1 MEFTTKT
8 QRHDDG
14 APKSDVGT
22 HKEVAEGS
30 GGGDGGNECAG
41 LAGQRV
47 SRGLDVEFT
56 TKTQRHDDGAP
67 KSDVGAHKEVAEGS
81 GGGDGGLRDTGLAG
95 QRDGRG
101 FDGEFTTKTQRH
113 DDGTPKSDVG
123 THKEVGLAGQ
133 PAGRVPA
140 GAGPT
145 ESAALPNNSRFEV
158 PGADSSSRRP
168 YILSLGRLAPQ
179 KGFHTLIE
187 AFAKSGLAASMDLV
201 IGGDG
206 AEMNRLHDIAA
217 QSGIAERVCF
227 AGRLDRKAVACYL
240 QDCECFVL
248 ASPAEPFGI
257 VVTEAMAAGAPV
269 IAVNNAGPAEIITD
283 GVNGLLV
290 ERSEPELLAAA
301 MQRLNNDPVLRSRL
315 AVSSKQRAA
324 EFAWPKVA
332 SEYLSAY
339 AAAAGSY
346 HDEPQRSQRTQRGVT
361 GEYGLRV

>member
-14 APKSDVGT
+14 APKS
-22 HKEVAEGS
+22 E
-30 GGGDGGNECAG
+30 
-41 LAGQRV
+41 
-47 SRGLDVEFT
+47 
-56 TKTQRHDDGAP
+56 
-67 KSDVGAHKEVAEGS
+67 VGA
-81 GGGDGGLRDTGLAG
+81 
-95 QRDGRG
+95 
-101 FDGEFTTKTQRH
+101 
-113 DDGTPKSDVG
+113 
-123 THKEVGLAGQ
+123 HKEVGLAGQ
-133 PAGRVPA
+133 PAGRGPA

-158 PGADSSSRRP
+158 PGADSPSRRP

-206 AEMNRLHDIAA
+206 AEMNRLHDLTA

-227 AGRLDRKAVACYL
+227 AGRLDRKAVASYL
-240 QDCECFVL
+240 QSCEFFVL

-257 VVTEAMAAGAPV
+257 VVIEAMAAGAPV

-301 MQRLNNDPVLRSRL
+301 TQRLNNDPVLRSRL
-315 AVSSKQRAA
+315 AVAGKARAA
-324 EFAWPKVA
+324 EFAWPKVTQQ
-332 SEYLSAY
+332 YLAAY
-339 AAAAGSY
+339 AEAGSY

-361 GEYGLRV
+361 GDYGLRV